1 MKKPKEEKIDL
12 KIDFKYNLG
21 IYWEF
26 LSKYKILFFVILS
39 LVFLFEALQVTEKYI
54 LKIII
59 DNGTKFSEGGLDYN
73 IFTKILLIAAL
84 VYIGI
89 IIIRTINRWFYLHF
103 INRIEANIIVE
114 LKRKFF
120 SHIIGLSHS
129 FHTTHKTGS
138 LISRLTRGGRAMEKM
153 TDAITFNL
161 APLIFQLII
170 ISSSLIL
177 LDKLSALIIGLTVI
191 TFISYSLYNQML
203 QQGASLKANEAE
215 DIEKANISDI
225 FTNIDSIKYFG
236 KEDYIKNK
244 FSKLTKNT
252 RDAFINHWDY
262 FRWFDSGQAIIIG
275 IGTFCLV
282 YFSIVKL
289 MNNEMGIGTIV
300 FIYTIFS
307 GLLGPLFGFMWGMRQ
322 FYENM
327 ADFNDLFAYGKIER
341 EVKDKENAAELEI
354 KKGEIEFRNISFD
367 YGKRSIFKNFNL
379 KINKNE
385 KIALVGHSGSG
396 KSTLVKLLYRFYDV
410 NSGEILIDG
419 KNIKDFRQESLRGE
433 MAIVPQ
439 ECILFDDTVYNNI
452 TFSRPD
458 SIHNDVI
465 KAIKFSQLD
474 KIIEKF
480 PKKENTIVGERGIK
494 LSGGEK
500 QRVSIARAILAD
512 KKVLVL
518 DEATS
523 SLDSETEFEIQ
534 KDLQELMKGR
544 TSIIIAHRLS
554 TIMRADRIIVMKE
567 GKIVQIGKHEDL
579 INLEGEY
586 KKLWNLQK
594 GGYIK

>member
-458 SIHNDVI
+458 SIHNDVV